1 MTYLVYG
8 FDVPL
13 RVLKE
18 LIDIVAKHLLE
29 VAVFEA
35 APLRVAPLILA
46 VYLGPAVN
54 ATATLGAAIS
64 LLESGSAIRA
74 LARATHECLSP
85 RIHHIDAV
93 VGAGS
98 SQLERS
104 CIRLRLNE
112 LV

>member
-1 MTYLVYG
+1 MTYLVHG

-18 LIDIVAKHLLE
+18 LIDVVAKHLLE

-35 APLRVAPLILA
+35 APLRVAPLVLA

-54 ATATLGAAIS
+54 AATLGAAIS
-64 LLESGSAIRA
+64 LLESGSAFRA

-85 RIHHIDAV
+85 RIHVDAV
-93 VGAGS
+93 VGAGN
-98 SQLERS
+98 SQLEGS
-104 CIRLRLNE
+104 CIRLGLNK

>member
-1 MTYLVYG
+1 MTYLVHG

-18 LIDIVAKHLLE
+18 LIDVVAKHLLE

-35 APLRVAPLILA
+35 APLRVAPLVLA
-46 VYLGPAVN
+46 VHPGPAVN
-54 ATATLGAAIS
+54 AATLGAAIS
-64 LLESGSAIRA
+64 LLESGSAFRA
-74 LARATHECLSP
+74 LARTTHECLSP
-85 RIHHIDAV
+85 RVHVDAV

-98 SQLERS
+98 SQFEGS